1 MKAGPKFIKN
11 VWYVAWRL
19 CLKHHTFFF
28 RIMVEEKKTERCDLS
43 LSKDS
48 SYTFPLM
55 PIPRDS
61 PLQNIFW
68 KKVYQIEVG
77 AVRRAIIKY
86 AYLIFEVQHFTIT
99 LVSTYSKLKFRVTNN
114 HFWPFLKI
122 PFQNAKVENTDKKA
136 QSTNASIKANCYL
149 TSSNSNLRRLN
160 YT

>member
-1 MKAGPKFIKN
+1 
-11 VWYVAWRL
+11 
-19 CLKHHTFFF
+19 
-28 RIMVEEKKTERCDLS
+28 MVEEKETERCDLS

-61 PLQNIFW
+61 PLQKIFW

-99 LVSTYSKLKFRVTNN
+99 LVSKYSRLKISAWNTELPTFAQWK
-114 HFWPFLKI
+114 FPFLKLKMVK
-122 PFQNAKVENTDKKA
+122 Q
-136 QSTNASIKANCYL
+136 
-149 TSSNSNLRRLN
+149 
-160 YT
+160 